1 MDKIGKIL
9 CASARRTNLSGTEAK
24 EPVCACRGTEKS
36 EKRGT
41 ASGKV
46 SPLPGF
52 ACRQVRQRIEKY
64 DINIPK
70 NGKNLFTIWKRCVN
84 M

>member
-1 MDKIGKIL
+1 M
-9 CASARRTNLSGTEAK
+9 TGTEAK
-24 EPVCACRGTEKS
+24 EPPLPAVERKNPG
-36 EKRGT
+36 KRGA

-70 NGKNLFTIWKRCVN
+70 NRKTYLQSGNVVLICIRWKLGLEL
-84 M
+84 

>member
-1 MDKIGKIL
+1 M
-9 CASARRTNLSGTEAK
+9 TGTQAK
-24 EPVCACRGTEKS
+24 EPACACRGPEKS

-41 ASGKV
+41 ASGKA
-46 SPLPGF
+46 PLLPDF

-70 NGKNLFTIWKRCVN
+70 NRKTYLQSGNVVLICIRWKLGLEL
-84 M
+84 